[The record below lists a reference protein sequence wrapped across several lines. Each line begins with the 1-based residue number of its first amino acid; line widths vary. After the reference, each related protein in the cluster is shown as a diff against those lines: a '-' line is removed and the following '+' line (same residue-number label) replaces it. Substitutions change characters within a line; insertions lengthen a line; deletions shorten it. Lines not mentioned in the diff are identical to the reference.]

1 MSKRLFIPA
10 SLLDFQV
17 QASIFWRASRVLR
30 RRVLSDIL
38 VPMSHYRIATR
49 LERRC
54 RTSRSDHDMS
64 HNSSDAGAI
73 SSYHRGHDVG
83 NGTTQFS
90 SAQTLVAS
98 LSACACCRPTLVLYT
113 YQSESSYVV
122 LYRNTVASASHD
134 LDMMLLACCHLL
146 KVFSTNTCISL
157 DHAAVASRAR
167 PGVCLL
173 QLNPST
179 K

>member
-1 MSKRLFIPA
+1 VSKRLFIPA

-64 HNSSDAGAI
+64 HHLSDAGAI

-98 LSACACCRPTLVLYT
+98 LSACACLQTHLGTVYVPVRVIISRLVSQYCRVSVSRLGHD
-113 YQSESSYVV
+113 
-122 LYRNTVASASHD
+122 VA
-134 LDMMLLACCHLL
+134 
-146 KVFSTNTCISL
+146 
-157 DHAAVASRAR
+157 
-167 PGVCLL
+167 CLL
-173 QLNPST
+173 SFIKSLQH
-179 K
+179 